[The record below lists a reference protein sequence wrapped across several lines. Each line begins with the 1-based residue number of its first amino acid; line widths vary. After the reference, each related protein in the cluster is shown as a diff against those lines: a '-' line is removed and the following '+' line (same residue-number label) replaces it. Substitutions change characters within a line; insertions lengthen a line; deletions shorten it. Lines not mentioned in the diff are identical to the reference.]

1 MELIVQLTVTW
12 PLISVNDIVLNYTVE
27 VHFQSTI
34 HVLIGCIPY
43 KQYAADLNLH
53 IEPVG
58 EN

>member
-1 MELIVQLTVTW
+1 MQLTVTW